1 MLCCFSDGKLFHNGR
16 PLIKVNSV
24 NAILQ
29 GDISTD
35 MIYADQAL
43 MLLPSWASAAL
54 TDLWDEGWV

>member
-1 MLCCFSDGKLFHNGR
+1 MLSCFSDGKLFHNGR
-16 PLIKVNSV
+16 PLIKDNSV

-43 MLLPSWASAAL
+43 MLLPSWTSAAL
-54 TDLWDEGWV
+54 TDLWDEG